1 MHTEFCP
8 CRSFHKQS
16 LTAVTVGS
24 GACLTS
30 HTTCRS
36 ACCKHQPRNPYRG
49 HPTSPR
55 PELSAQQTQSPH
67 VHSLF
72 THNLSV
78 PRRSRAPRNS
88 PRIAE
93 AAYGA
98 RNVTAAHSSAA
109 RISPCPARRRRCAN
123 GGAPSAVP
131 GPERHDGTQRPSR
144 PPRDSP
150 GHPAAGSWWGAAPPA
165 NFPRRGDA
173 PGAPSAR
180 AATPH
185 RAGRPARPP
194 RGTHGGGP
202 VVPGVAHGRVRAR
215 HVPAARCTA
224 PHHVAPLRRG
234 LGGGSARASRASGTA
249 RGERRGTPRARSRS
263 AALPPGSPWKR
274 RAARRG
280 GGGGGGLKGARAR
293 ARPVSRGRRRTN
305 GRRRTAGAVV
315 LRPGEGEA
323 RERGAGRRWLPPLRG
338 GGPAPSAGSPRGGRR
353 RAVAVRGQVRPA
365 GRQAA
370 LRAQAEGP
378 PGLGRAGLGSVR
390 AAAAPG
396 LGILGC

>member
-30 HTTCRS
+30 HTTSRS

-109 RISPCPARRRRCAN
+109 RRGSRPAPHDGAAARTAERLQPSRAPSGTTERSGPAARPGTAPVTPPREVGGGRRRLQTFPAVEMLQARRPPARPLRTE
-123 GGAPSAVP
+123 P
-131 GPERHDGTQRPSR
+131 
-144 PPRDSP
+144 
-150 GHPAAGSWWGAAPPA
+150 
-165 NFPRRGDA
+165 
-173 PGAPSAR
+173 
-180 AATPH
+180 
-185 RAGRPARPP
+185 AGRPARPP

-224 PHHVAPLRRG
+224 PHRI
-234 LGGGSARASRASGTA
+234 T
-249 RGERRGTPRARSRS
+249 
-263 AALPPGSPWKR
+263 
-274 RAARRG
+274 
-280 GGGGGGLKGARAR
+280 
-293 ARPVSRGRRRTN
+293 
-305 GRRRTAGAVV
+305 
-315 LRPGEGEA
+315 
-323 RERGAGRRWLPPLRG
+323 
-338 GGPAPSAGSPRGGRR
+338 
-353 RAVAVRGQVRPA
+353 
-365 GRQAA
+365 
-370 LRAQAEGP
+370 
-378 PGLGRAGLGSVR
+378 
-390 AAAAPG
+390 
-396 LGILGC
+396 

>member
-30 HTTCRS
+30 HTTSRS

-109 RISPCPARRRRCAN
+109 WRGSRPAPHDGAAARTAERLQPSR
-123 GGAPSAVP
+123 APSGTTERSGPAARP
-131 GPERHDGTQRPSR
+131 GTAPVT
-144 PPRDSP
+144 PPREV
-150 GHPAAGSWWGAAPPA
+150 GGGAAPPP

-185 RAGRPARPP
+185 GAGRPARPP

-215 HVPAARCTA
+215 HVPAACC
-224 PHHVAPLRRG
+224 
-234 LGGGSARASRASGTA
+234 
-249 RGERRGTPRARSRS
+249 
-263 AALPPGSPWKR
+263 PP
-274 RAARRG
+274 
-280 GGGGGGLKGARAR
+280 
-293 ARPVSRGRRRTN
+293 
-305 GRRRTAGAVV
+305 RRTASRSSAPAGA
-315 LRPGEGEA
+315 
-323 RERGAGRRWLPPLRG
+323 
-338 GGPAPSAGSPRGGRR
+338 R
-353 RAVAVRGQVRPA
+353 RAP
-365 GRQAA
+365 
-370 LRAQAEGP
+370 RA
-378 PGLGRAGLGSVR
+378 
-390 AAAAPG
+390 
-396 LGILGC
+396 

>member
-30 HTTCRS
+30 HTTSRS

-109 RISPCPARRRRCAN
+109 RRGSRPAPHDGAAARTAERLQPSRAPSGTTERSGPAARPGTAPVTPPREVGGGRRRLQTFPAVEMLQARRPPARPLRTE
-123 GGAPSAVP
+123 P
-131 GPERHDGTQRPSR
+131 
-144 PPRDSP
+144 
-150 GHPAAGSWWGAAPPA
+150 
-165 NFPRRGDA
+165 
-173 PGAPSAR
+173 
-180 AATPH
+180 
-185 RAGRPARPP
+185 AGRPARPAGP
-194 RGTHGGGP
+194 TAAAPLCPASRTAASEHGTYLL
-202 VVPGVAHGRVRAR
+202 
-215 HVPAARCTA
+215 PAAPRRTA
-224 PHHVAPLRRG
+224 SRSSAPAGARRG
-234 LGGGSARASRASGTA
+234 LGARLARERHREGRAEGNAARALTLSRPSSRVALETA
-249 RGERRGTPRARSRS
+249 RGA
-263 AALPPGSPWKR
+263 K
-274 RAARRG
+274 
-280 GGGGGGLKGARAR
+280 
-293 ARPVSRGRRRTN
+293 RGRRR
-305 GRRRTAGAVV
+305 RRFKGGA
-315 LRPGEGEA
+315 RA
-323 RERGAGRRWLPPLRG
+323 C
-338 GGPAPSAGSPRGGRR
+338 SPRVTWAPPNQWATANGGSRSTT
-353 RAVAVRGQVRPA
+353 ARGR
-365 GRQAA
+365 
-370 LRAQAEGP
+370 
-378 PGLGRAGLGSVR
+378 
-390 AAAAPG
+390 
-396 LGILGC
+396 